1 MSQVQA
7 RFCLFVC
14 LFFDTMENPLQ
25 KENQYTT
32 RPGGHPT
39 KHEARIKCKPDFGN
53 DHHLHCM
60 WCKNPG
66 NNRGELK
73 ERGKT
78 KGFTCT

>member
-1 MSQVQA
+1 MK
-7 RFCLFVC
+7 
-14 LFFDTMENPLQ
+14 NPLQ

-39 KHEARIKCKPDFGN
+39 KGDTQPSMRHESSASLILVMIITFI
-53 DHHLHCM
+53 HCM

-78 KGFTCT
+78 MGFTCT